1 MAKSEN
7 SRLLK
12 GKSAALKTTIAV
24 EQQADRYYGE
34 LIITKCI
41 HNQQGKD
48 IKKFRTAEI
57 RVKYF
62 T

>member
-12 GKSAALKTTIAV
+12 GKLTALKNTIAF

-34 LIITKCI
+34 LTITRCI
-41 HNQQGKD
+41 QNQQGKD
-48 IKKFRTAEI
+48 IQKITNAEK
-57 RVKYF
+57 RVKIF